1 MVKESM
7 MKLESEIESIREDSL
22 HGATYL
28 TLKAADAFKRA
39 AGNGADMSS
48 LREASVAL
56 AAARPMMASIFRFA
70 NDLLFLLDR
79 RGDEEEI
86 CAFCD
91 SFIEGMEESAR
102 QIRYLAAERLSRM
115 GIETVMTHSYSSL
128 VKNTLFDLLSSKSRM
143 RVICTESRPKNEG
156 VELARTLCDAGAYTM
171 LAIDA
176 AAPSLCRNVDL
187 LLVGADG
194 VGKFGLVHKIGTYP
208 LLLAARESGVP
219 VVVLAGTEKFWPH
232 ELEGVEEPPKSP
244 DEIADS
250 GCFEVMNYYFDTTPL
265 EYIESIV
272 TEMGIVSPGEAL
284 NLCREFRRHP
294 LLSS

>member
-1 MVKESM
+1 M

-28 TLKAADAFKRA
+28 TLKAADAFKRV
-39 AGNGADMSS
+39 AGSGADMSS
-48 LREASVAL
+48 LREASVSL

-70 NDLLFLLDR
+70 DDLLFFLDR
-79 RGDEEEI
+79 SRRAEEI

-91 SFIEGMEESAR
+91 SFIKGMEESAR
-102 QIRYLAAERLSRM
+102 HIRRLAAERLSRM

-128 VKNTLFDLLSSKSRM
+128 VKDTLLVSHSSKSGVRL
-143 RVICTESRPKNEG
+143 ICTESRPKNEG
-156 VELARTLCDAGAYTM
+156 VELAGSLCEAGIDTALVT
-171 LAIDA
+171 DA
-176 AAPSLCRNVDL
+176 AAPSLCRDVDML
-187 LLVGADG
+187 LIGADG
-194 VGKFGLVHKIGTYP
+194 IGRFGLVHKTGTYP
-208 LLLAARESGVP
+208 LVLAARESGVP
-219 VVVLAGTEKFWPH
+219 VVVLAGTEKFWPY

-272 TEMGIVSPGEAL
+272 TERGIVTPGEAL
-284 NLCREFRRHP
+284 KVCRGVKLHP